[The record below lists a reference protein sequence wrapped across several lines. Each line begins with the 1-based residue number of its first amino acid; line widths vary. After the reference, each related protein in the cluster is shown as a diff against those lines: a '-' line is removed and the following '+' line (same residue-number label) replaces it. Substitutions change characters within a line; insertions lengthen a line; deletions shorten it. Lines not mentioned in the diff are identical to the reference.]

1 MRSALNKDFV
11 RDIKNSKGRFISI
24 LLIVTLGVAFFSGIK
39 ASPLAMKRTSDSYY
53 DDYNLMDIRVTST
66 LGLTDDDVNAISKI
80 KNVDGIKGTYSI
92 DAISNYN
99 DKDSVVQIQS
109 INLKDLE
116 QNNENYMNRLKVVK
130 GRLPQKSGECV
141 IEKSKYQFLNYPIG
155 STITLSSGTDD
166 KDIGETLNKKEYK
179 VVGYIN
185 TPYYLS
191 HEKGNA
197 SIGSGKIQGAMM
209 ILDTD
214 FKLNV
219 YTDIYLTVKGA
230 DKLDTYSDEYQK
242 LIDSVVDDIEAIQD
256 DRIEARYNQVVSEA
270 QEELDDAKQKY
281 EDNKAKTE
289 KELKD
294 AQDKIDKSK
303 ADLENGKSELVSQK
317 AKAKREIA
325 NGKAQIAD
333 AKKQLASG
341 KKQYQSALKEFNK
354 KKATAEKE
362 FAKAEA
368 QIEEL
373 ESQKSQLEQ
382 GIEQMNLLLSTP
394 DLSDEEKAYYQAQL
408 NTMNSNLE
416 QLNSGI
422 FSGKSELSKQKQ
434 ALKDGENKLKQT
446 KQTLDSNEAKIK
458 KSEVKLK
465 QSEQTANAEIKKAE
479 QKIKNGEK
487 ELKEGQKTL
496 DKNKEKAEKELSKA
510 KKKIDDA
517 QKEINKIEHPTWYVL
532 DRDSHRSF
540 VEYEGCANSI
550 DALAKI
556 FPVFFFAV
564 AALVCLTTMTRMVD
578 EQRINIGTLKALGY
592 TVIDIAKKYILYAF
606 SASIA
611 GSILG
616 LIIGFTVF
624 PLVIFYAYGMMYTLP
639 PMQFGIDFKIATGI
653 TLVAILVT
661 TLSAY
666 FACRKELLEEP
677 SVLMRPKSPK
687 NGKRILLERV
697 GFIWNRLSFISK
709 VTFRNIFRYKKR
721 FLMTVLGIAG
731 CTALTVT
738 GFGIRDSIQMI
749 VSGQYGE
756 LFKYDMEITASNDIT
771 EKETKDLIAEL
782 DKDGNIK
789 SYGLFVYENGEVRT
803 EEASEDV
810 RIVIPDDVEELGKFI
825 NLRERVGHKK
835 LSLKDDGLVLTEKAA
850 RELGASVGDTIK
862 LKNGDDIT
870 KEVKVTGITENYLS
884 HYVYMTK
891 DYYNKLFNNI
901 PSNNKVLCTLN
912 DTSSKVESN
921 LSEKMNKMDSVSGV
935 VFNTASKETFS
946 NTIKN
951 LNYVVLIIIIS
962 AGALAFVVLYN
973 LTNVNISERIREIAT
988 IKVLGFYDG
997 ETAAYIYRENII
1009 LTLVGIAFGLGL
1021 GKILHQYIMVTVE
1034 IKSMMFGRI
1043 ISPKSYIIAA
1053 VLTVV
1058 LSFIVNFV
1066 MYFKLKRVKMVESL
1080 KSVD

>member
-1 MRSALNKDFV
+1 MKNALTKDFI

-39 ASPLAMKRTSDSYY
+39 ASPLVMEKTSDSYY

-66 LGLTDDDVNAISKI
+66 LGLTDDDVDALKKI

-109 INLKDLE
+109 INLEDVE
-116 QNNENYMNRLKVVK
+116 QNNENYMNRLNVVK

-155 STITLSSGTDD
+155 STITLSSGTDE
-166 KDIGETLNKKEYK
+166 DIGETLNKKQYK
-179 VVGYIN
+179 VVGYVN

-191 HEKGNA
+191 HEKGNT

-209 ILDTD
+209 ILDDD
-214 FKLNV
+214 FKLDV
-219 YTDIYLTVKGA
+219 YTDIYLTVKGS
-230 DKLDTYSDEYQK
+230 DKLDTYSDEYQE
-242 LIDSVVDDIEAIQD
+242 LIDSVVDDIDAITD
-256 DRIEARYNQVVSEA
+256 ERIDARYDQVVSEA
-270 QEELDDAKQKY
+270 QAELDDAKKEYEENKQKV
-281 EDNKAKTE
+281 E

-303 ADLENGKSELVSQK
+303 TELEDGKAELKSQK

-325 NGKAQIAD
+325 NGKAQIED
-333 AKKQLASG
+333 AKKQLKSG
-341 KKQYQSALKEFNK
+341 KKQYQSALKEFNQ

-362 FAKAEA
+362 FAKAET
-368 QIEEL
+368 QIQEL
-373 ESQKSQLEQ
+373 EAQKSQLEE
-382 GIEQMNLLLSTP
+382 GIAQINLA
-394 DLSDEEKAYYQAQL
+394 LSDPTLPEEQKAYYQNQL
-408 NTMNSNLE
+408 DTMNSNLE
-416 QLNSGI
+416 QLTLGI
-422 FSGKSELSKQKQ
+422 SSGKSELSKQKQ
-434 ALKDGENKLKQT
+434 VLKDGENQLSQT
-446 KQTLDSNEAKIK
+446 KQKLDSSEAKIK
-458 KSEVKLK
+458 QSEAKLK

-479 QKIKNGEK
+479 QKIQNGEQ
-487 ELKEGQKTL
+487 ELKDGQKTL

-592 TVIDIAKKYILYAF
+592 TVFDIAKKYILYAF

-639 PMQFGIDFKIATGI
+639 PMQFAIDFKLAIGI

-677 SVLMRPKSPK
+677 STLMRPKAPK
-687 NGKRILLERV
+687 NGKRILLERI

-756 LFKYDMEITASNDIT
+756 LFKYDMEITASNNIT
-771 EKETKDLIAEL
+771 EKETKDLVANL
-782 DKDGNIK
+782 DENGKIK
-789 SYGLFVYENGEVRT
+789 GYGLFVYENGEVKT
-803 EEASEDV
+803 DKASEDV
-810 RIVIPDDVEELGKFI
+810 RIVIPDNVEELSKFI
-825 NLRERVGHKK
+825 TLRERVGHKK
-835 LSLKDDGLVLTEKAA
+835 LPLNDEGLILTEKAA
-850 RELGASVGDTIK
+850 RELGVSVGDTIK

-870 KEVKVTGITENYLS
+870 KDAKVTGITENYLS
-884 HYVYMTK
+884 HYAYMTK
-891 DYYNKLFNNI
+891 DYYNKLFNNT
-901 PSNNKVLCTLN
+901 PSNNKILCTLN
-912 DTSSKVESN
+912 DTSSKSEDN
-921 LSEKMNKMDSVSGV
+921 LSEQINQIEGVSGV
-935 VFNTASKETFS
+935 VFNTAAKETFS

-951 LNYVVLIIIIS
+951 LNYVVLVIIIS

-1009 LTLVGIAFGLGL
+1009 LTLVGIVFGLGL

-1043 ISPKSYIIAA
+1043 ISPKSYVIAA
-1053 VLTVV
+1053 VLTVL

>member
-1 MRSALNKDFV
+1 MKNALTKDFI

-39 ASPLAMKRTSDSYY
+39 ASPLVMKKTSDSYY

-66 LGLTDDDVNAISKI
+66 LGLTDDDVDALKRI

-92 DAISNYN
+92 DAISNYS

-109 INLKDLE
+109 INLEDLE
-116 QNNENYMNRLKVVK
+116 QNNEDYMNRLKVVE

-155 STITLSSGTDD
+155 STITISSGTDE
-166 KDIGETLNKKEYK
+166 DIGETLNKKQYK
-179 VVGYIN
+179 VVGYVN

-191 HEKGNA
+191 HEKGNT

-209 ILDTD
+209 ILDDD
-214 FKLNV
+214 FKLDV

-230 DKLDTYSDEYQK
+230 DKLDTYSDEYQE
-242 LIDSVVDDIEAIQD
+242 LIDSVVDDIDAITD
-256 DRIEARYNQVVSEA
+256 ERIDARYNQVVSEA
-270 QEELDDAKQKY
+270 QAELDDAKEEYEENKQKV
-281 EDNKAKTE
+281 E

-294 AQDKIDKSK
+294 AQDKIDESK
-303 ADLENGKSELVSQK
+303 AELEDGKAELKSQK

-325 NGKAQIAD
+325 NGKAKIED
-333 AKKQLASG
+333 AKEQLESG
-341 KKQYQSALKEFNK
+341 KKQYQGALKEFNQ
-354 KKATAEKE
+354 KKAAAEKE

-373 ESQKSQLEQ
+373 ESQKSQLEE
-382 GIEQMNLLLSTP
+382 GIAQINLA
-394 DLSDEEKAYYQAQL
+394 LSDPTLPEEQKAYYQSQL
-408 NTMNSNLE
+408 DTMNANLE
-416 QLNSGI
+416 QLTLGI
-422 FSGKSELSKQKQ
+422 SSGKNELSKQKQ
-434 ALKDGENKLKQT
+434 ALKDGENELNKTKQKLDSSEEKIKQSEAKLK
-446 KQTLDSNEAKIK
+446 K
-458 KSEVKLK
+458 
-465 QSEQTANAEIKKAE
+465 SEQTANAEIKKAE
-479 QKIKNGEK
+479 QKIEDGEK
-487 ELKEGQKTL
+487 ELKEGQETL

-540 VEYEGCANSI
+540 AEYEGCANSI

-592 TVIDIAKKYILYAF
+592 TVFDIAKKYILYAF

-639 PMQFGIDFKIATGI
+639 TMQFAIDFKLAVGI
-653 TLVAILVT
+653 TLVAVLVT

-666 FACRKELLEEP
+666 LACRKELLEEP
-677 SVLMRPKSPK
+677 STLMRPKAPK
-687 NGKRILLERV
+687 NGKRILLERI

-731 CTALTVT
+731 CTALIVT
-738 GFGIRDSIQMI
+738 GFGVKDSIQMI

-756 LFKYDMEITASNDIT
+756 LFKYDMEIAASNDIT
-771 EKETKDLIAEL
+771 EKETEDLVKQL
-782 DKDGNIK
+782 DENGKIK
-789 SYGLFVYENGEVRT
+789 GYGLFVYENGEVKT
-803 EEASEDV
+803 DVASEDV
-810 RIVIPDDVEELGKFI
+810 KIVIPDNLDEFGKFI
-825 NLRERVGHKK
+825 NLRERIGHKK
-835 LSLKDDGLVLTEKAA
+835 LSLNNDGLILSEKTA
-850 RELGASVGDTIK
+850 RTLDASVGDTIK

-870 KEVKVTGITENYLS
+870 AEAKIIGITENYLS
-884 HYVYMTK
+884 HYAYMTK
-891 DYYNKLFNNI
+891 DYYNKLFNNV

-912 DTSSKVESN
+912 DTSSKTEEK
-921 LSEKMNKMDSVSGV
+921 LSEEINKMDSVSGV

-951 LNYVVLIIIIS
+951 LNYVVLVIIIS

-973 LTNVNISERIREIAT
+973 LTNVNISERVREIAT

-1009 LTLVGIAFGLGL
+1009 LTLVGIVFGLGL
-1021 GKILHQYIMVTVE
+1021 GKILHQYIMITVE

-1043 ISPKSYIIAA
+1043 INPKSYVIAA
-1053 VLTVV
+1053 ILTVV